1 MLLSKW
7 IRSRQLARRYN
18 LHSMIDLHQSI
29 NQSAGI
35 TEKTGHGVEH
45 AHRMLPTVAGL
56 SKTKSDDSPASRRAD
71 LTALLT
77 A

>member
-7 IRSRQLARRYN
+7 IRSRQLARRYD
-18 LHSMIDLHQSI
+18 LHSMIALHQSI

-35 TEKTGHGVEH
+35 TEQIGQGVEH
-45 AHRMLPTVAGL
+45 ARRMLPTVAGL
-56 SKTKSDDSPASRRAD
+56 SKTKSDDNPASRRAD